1 MDTTSHYLAA
11 CTHGLISYATGDCP
25 HKSNHDFRCVCGNAW
40 PCPIIKL
47 NERLIVLT
55 DIVGYSSPI
64 RNHVD
69 RTRMRNQLDL
79 VMRTLFGSDHDSW
92 YEGRGDGMLVVL
104 PETITQME
112 GISLAFQSTGKQL
125 LERYNNRAAVSARM
139 SLRVALDRGEVD
151 TDLMGFNGNCMI
163 RAGRLIDSKLFKR
176 AMAASRA
183 TIGLITPT
191 ELTRRFN
198 LGGFSNVRTQ
208 VKGMPINA
216 SMRFM

>member
-1 MDTTSHYLAA
+1 MSQ
-11 CTHGLISYATGDCP
+11 
-25 HKSNHDFRCVCGNAW
+25 
-40 PCPIIKL
+40 
-47 NERLIVLT
+47 RLIALT

-79 VMRTLFGSDHDSW
+79 LMRTLFGSDHDSW

-104 PETITQME
+104 PETITQMDWLP
-112 GISLAFQSTGKQL
+112 LAFETTGKSL
-125 LERYNNRAAVSARM
+125 LDSYNGRAAVSARM

-151 TDLMGFNGNCMI
+151 TDLMGYNGNCMI

-191 ELTRRFN
+191 ELTRRFS
-198 LGGFSNVRTQ
+198 LGGHSNVRTQ
-208 VKGMPINA
+208 VKGMPISA